1 MGKVGKSE
9 KNLKLEKEIEKKV
22 SFLEKK
28 FGFNTDTE
36 IGPWFRFRFPIPKL
50 GFGCTLIM
58 IAKKIYFLI
67 FILSIFFT
75 KRIFLQKG
83 FF

>member
-1 MGKVGKSE
+1 MGKSE

-36 IGPWFRFRFPIPKL
+36 IGPWFRFRFPILKL
-50 GFGCTLIM
+50 GFGCKLIM
-58 IAKKIYFLI
+58 IAKKHI
-67 FILSIFFT
+67 FYYLFFPF
-75 KRIFLQKG
+75 FLQKG